1 VRVSLG
7 VPACREGTTYSPGF
21 VDPALLVEVAQR
33 AEECDY
39 DALMSNDV
47 TSTPSR
53 IREVFKEPPSFFE
66 PLITFT
72 YLSAKTS
79 RIRFTTGVLP
89 VPIRADDVV
98 LLARQAA
105 TLDQLSGGRLTL
117 GLGRGGWEDE
127 WKQTHPDA
135 RGVHRGEMTLEAVAA
150 LRVLFAE
157 RRATHRGRHY
167 HFEDVETHP
176 KPVQNPLPIWLAG
189 RTPET
194 FERIGRVGDGWLN
207 SGIGADDV
215 RRARE
220 RISAAALAAGRD
232 PARISICALYW
243 VAMGKN
249 HAEAQA
255 VAEASAEALRF
266 GRLDQPTQVIGT
278 PDEIRSRFA
287 PLAAAGCD
295 ELSVVLQARDR
306 AELLGLID
314 LFASRVA
321 APLRA

>member
-7 VPACREGTTYSPGF
+7 VPACREGTTYRPGF
-21 VDPALLVEVAQR
+21 VDPALLIEVAQR
-33 AEECDY
+33 AEACGY
-39 DALMSNDV
+39 DALMANDV
-47 TSTPSR
+47 SSTPSR
-53 IREVFKEPPSFFE
+53 IREVFSEPPSFFE

-79 RIRFTTGVLP
+79 RIRFTTGILP
-89 VPIRADDVV
+89 VPIRVDDVV

-117 GLGRGGWEDE
+117 GLGRGGWDDE
-127 WKQTHPDA
+127 WKQTHPNA
-135 RGVHRGEMTLEAVAA
+135 SGVHRGEMTLEAVAA
-150 LRVLFAE
+150 LRILFAE

-176 KPVQNPLPIWLAG
+176 KPVQDPLPIWLAG
-189 RTPET
+189 RTTKT
-194 FERIGRVGDGWLN
+194 FERVGRLADGWID
-207 SGIGADDV
+207 SGIGGDDV
-215 RRARE
+215 RQARE
-220 RISAAALAAGRD
+220 RIGAAAIAAGRD

-243 VAMGKN
+243 VAMGTS
-249 HAEAQA
+249 HAEALA
-255 VAEASAEALRF
+255 VAESSAEALRF
-266 GRLDQPTQVIGT
+266 GRLDQRTQVIGT

-314 LFASRVA
+314 MFAASVA